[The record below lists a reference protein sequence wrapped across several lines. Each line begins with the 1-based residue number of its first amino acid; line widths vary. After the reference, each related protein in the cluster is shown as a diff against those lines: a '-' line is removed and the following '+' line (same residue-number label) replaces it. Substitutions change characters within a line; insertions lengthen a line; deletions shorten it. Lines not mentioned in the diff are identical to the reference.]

1 MEFFF
6 EEIHRAEADKPYVD
20 TTMHDIKYRPHYHEE
35 TELVYVVEGSV
46 TLGVEDSSFALV
58 EGDVAIVLPY
68 RSHSLYTVGNSHLY
82 IFKLLCNCYDFA
94 ALSLAS
100 YRFSSAN
107 CSAPQQ
113 KIYQMLMRLV
123 EEFGREE
130 GGQKEL
136 AMKCASNEVL
146 LAIADLPGN
155 TTSNPERLKV
165 RHRFIHILNK
175 VNQFLAEHYSGD
187 VYVRDVATACHMSE
201 SYFAHTFK
209 SATGKPFNTYL
220 MEYRLEKA
228 TRAVNETADTFT
240 TIAVTHGFGSVRT
253 FNRCFAA
260 MHGMTPSEMRLK
272 NCSNGIRT
280 PPPLPS
286 GKKYY

>member
-6 EEIHRAEADKPYVD
+6 EEIHRAETDKPYVD
-20 TTMHDIKYRPHYHEE
+20 TAMHNIKYRSHYHEE

-46 TLGVEDSSFALV
+46 TLNVEDSSFALV
-58 EGDVAIVLPY
+58 KGDVAIVMPY
-68 RSHSLYTVGNSHLY
+68 RIHSLYTVGNSHLY

-94 ALSLAS
+94 SLSLAS
-100 YRFSSAN
+100 YRFSSVN
-107 CSAPQQ
+107 CSVPQQ

-123 EEFGREE
+123 LESGREE
-130 GGQKEL
+130 EGRKEL

-146 LAIADLPGN
+146 LAIADLPDN

-165 RHRFIHILNK
+165 RHRFIHLLNR
-175 VNQFLAEHYSGD
+175 VNQFLAEHYSDD

-209 SATGKPFNTYL
+209 SATGKSFNTYL

-228 TRAVNETADTFT
+228 THAVNETADTFT
-240 TIAVTHGFGSVRT
+240 TIAITHGFGSVRT
-253 FNRCFAA
+253 FNRCFVA
-260 MHGMTPSEMRLK
+260 MHGMTPSEMRFK
-272 NCSNGIRT
+272 NCRDGISNT
-280 PPPLPS
+280 P
-286 GKKYY
+286 KKHEDFVTN